1 MLNLNVGRKE
11 IWPSLKPLSA
21 VERFNSNA
29 SSSEAKRDLLLVNE
43 GTDDDGEVEMMDI
56 AVVLSMVV
64 SRVFKSPT
72 KKQ

>member
-11 IWPSLKPLSA
+11 IGPSLKPLSA
-21 VERFNSNA
+21 GERFNSND
-29 SSSEAKRDLLLVNE
+29 SSSEAKRDLLLAKE
-43 GTDDDGEVEMMDI
+43 EDEEEMTDI